1 MGRQKNVTASSG
13 LYDVKV
19 SISYSNSCTLH
30 SGYFTGCVMA
40 SVDGSDGY
48 IMENYLAIAVDY
60 TVVMMVSD
68 CRCLEFSY
76 FCFLVRFFFPFVFII
91 AYFVSS
97 FVFLGRA
104 SSLHS
109 VAHILSP
116 EKKISH
122 KLSLPFSHCNLS
134 LSFAYASMPFYLP
147 LQGLLSNVVNVL
159 AKVTSPVCLRS

>member
-76 FCFLVRFFFPFVFII
+76 FCLLVRFFFPFVFII

-97 FVFLGRA
+97 FVFPWACIFG
-104 SSLHS
+104 SSHS
-109 VAHILSP
+109 IP
-116 EKKISH
+116 GEKISH
-122 KLSLPFSHCNLS
+122 KLSLPFSLRNLS

>member
-30 SGYFTGCVMA
+30 SGYFTGCVIA
-40 SVDGSDGY
+40 SVDGSDGS

-60 TVVMMVSD
+60 TVVMMVSG

-76 FCFLVRFFFPFVFII
+76 FCLLVRFFFPFVFII

-97 FVFLGRA
+97 FIFAFG
-104 SSLHS
+104 SSHS
-109 VAHILSP
+109 IP
-116 EKKISH
+116 GEKISH
-122 KLSLPFSHCNLS
+122 KLSLPFSLCNLS

>member
-76 FCFLVRFFFPFVFII
+76 FCLLPCFFFPFVFII

-104 SSLHS
+104 SS

-116 EKKISH
+116 EKKYHINFLYLFLFAIF
-122 KLSLPFSHCNLS
+122 LSLLLMPLCPSIS
-134 LSFAYASMPFYLP
+134 LCRDYS
-147 LQGLLSNVVNVL
+147 Q
-159 AKVTSPVCLRS
+159 TS